1 MVSTTTVSVEEYL
14 KTSFD
19 DGDREYVDGRIVE
32 RNLGE
37 FDHSD
42 LQSSIA
48 VYLRFHYKQFWS
60 GVAIRVPVKRTRFRV
75 PDVCVAQDPR
85 PERGILTSP
94 PFLVVEV
101 LSKDDRVD
109 DLQEKIDD
117 YLSLGVKYVWV
128 VNSRARRGYIHTAEG
143 SREAKDGV
151 LRTQDPEI
159 EVPLSEVL
167 SPQQP

>member
-1 MVSTTTVSVEEYL
+1 MISTTVISVEEYL
-14 KTSFD
+14 QTSY
-19 DGDREYVDGRIVE
+19 DGADREYVDGRIVE
-32 RNLGE
+32 RNVGE

-42 LQSSIA
+42 LQTSIA
-48 VYLRFHYKQFWS
+48 AYLRQHYKQFWS
-60 GVAIRVPVKRTRFRV
+60 GVELRVQVKRTRFRV

-117 YLSLGVKYVWV
+117 YLACGVKYIWV
-128 VNSRARRGYIHTAEG
+128 VNPRTRRGYLHTSEG
-143 SREAKDGV
+143 SHEAKDGV
-151 LRTQDPEI
+151 LRTKDPEI
-159 EVPLSEVL
+159 AVPLSEVL
-167 SPQQP
+167 SPQ